1 VSSVETRAPRRYGSL
16 SVHYLLLVVLPVTA
30 ILLVLHA
37 GSGLVAPPPGVQAT
51 GSPAP
56 SSAGSMPDIGLLL
69 LQLLV
74 VLVATR
80 VCGLAM
86 RAFGQPHVVGEMLAG
101 ILLGPSFLG
110 LVAPGLA
117 SSLFPAASLGVLS
130 ALSQVGMVLY
140 MFLIGMELDHEAL
153 SAGRGTAVLTSHASI
168 AVPFALGVVLAL
180 ALHARFAPPGI
191 AFLAFALF
199 LGAAM
204 SVTAFPVLAR
214 ILAERGML
222 RTPLGTLATSAAAVD
237 DVTAW
242 TILAGIMVI
251 VRTSGEGRPL
261 WLPLVVLG
269 SFVAGVYLVRKPLR
283 RAITAAFTRRGRLTH
298 GVGATLVALALA
310 GGGITEA
317 AGVHALFGAFFVGLV
332 LASERPLAEAARERL
347 EDPLVLVL
355 LPLYFAFTGMRTR
368 LGLLWEDGSW
378 GWALVIIGV
387 AVAGKLGGS
396 ALAAFLGGRPG
407 REALALGTLM
417 NTRGL
422 MELVILNIGLDLG
435 VLTPSLYS
443 MMVLMAFATTMMTSP
458 LLTALGVPRK
468 SAVDAR
474 AESVS
479 QQLGPDGVA

>member
-1 VSSVETRAPRRYGSL
+1 MPDYWIVSGAPSRLSPRFASL
-16 SVHYLLLVVLPVTA
+16 PFNYLFLVVLPVLA
-30 ILLVLHA
+30 ILLVLHM
-37 GSGLVAPPPGVQAT
+37 GSDRATAPLRVPPP
-51 GSPAP
+51 PAAAEA
-56 SSAGSMPDIGLLL
+56 SSGIGLLL

-80 VCGLAM
+80 LCGLAL
-86 RAFGQPHVVGEMLAG
+86 RPLGQPHVVGEMLAG
-101 ILLGPSFLG
+101 MLLGPSFLG
-110 LVAPGLA
+110 LVAPALA
-117 SSLFPAASLGVLS
+117 SSLFPAASLGVLN

-140 MFLIGMELDHEAL
+140 MFLIGLELDHEAL
-153 SAGRGTAVLTSHASI
+153 SAGRGAAVLTSHASI
-168 AVPFALGVVLAL
+168 AVPFVLGVTLAL
-180 ALHARFAPPGI
+180 ALHSRFAPPGI
-191 AFLAFALF
+191 SFVAFALF

-251 VRTSGEGRPL
+251 VRTSGEERPL
-261 WLPLVVLG
+261 WLPLLVLG
-269 SFVAGVYLVRKPLR
+269 SFVAAVYLVRKPLR
-283 RAITAAFTRRGRLTH
+283 RAIRTAFVRRGRLTH

-332 LASERPLAEAARERL
+332 LSTERPVAEAARARL

-355 LPLYFAFTGMRTR
+355 LPLYFAFTGMRTH

-378 GWALVIIGV
+378 GWALVIIAV
-387 AVAGKLGGS
+387 AVLGKLGGS
-396 ALAAFLGGRPG
+396 ALAAFLGGRPP

-435 VLTPSLYS
+435 VLTPALYS

-468 SAVDAR
+468 NPVDAR
-474 AESVS
+474 AEASAVS
-479 QQLGPDGVA
+479 LRGE

>member
-1 VSSVETRAPRRYGSL
+1 VPFN
-16 SVHYLLLVVLPVTA
+16 YLLLVVLPVIA

-37 GSGLVAPPPGVQAT
+37 GAGREAAPAAVAPPAGEA
-51 GSPAP
+51 
-56 SSAGSMPDIGLLL
+56 AGSSPSVGLLL

-74 VLVATR
+74 VLVSTR
-80 VCGLAM
+80 LCGLAL
-86 RAFGQPHVVGEMLAG
+86 RPFGQPHVVGEMLAG

-117 SSLFPAASLGVLS
+117 AALFPASSLGVLS

-168 AVPFALGVVLAL
+168 AVPFALGVTLAL
-180 ALHARFAPPGI
+180 FLQHRFAPSGI
-191 AFLAFALF
+191 PFPAFALF

-214 ILAERGML
+214 ILAERGMV
-222 RTPLGTLATSAAAVD
+222 RTPLGALATSAAAVD

-242 TILAGIMVI
+242 TVLAGIMMI
-251 VRTSGEGRPL
+251 VRASGESALLRPV
-261 WLPLVVLG
+261 LVLA
-269 SFVAGVYLVRKPLR
+269 SFVTVVCLVRRPLR
-283 RAITAAFTRRGRLTH
+283 RAVTAAFTRRGRLTH

-310 GGGITEA
+310 GASITEA

-332 LASERPLAEAARERL
+332 LSSERPLAEAARARL

-355 LPLYFAFTGMRTR
+355 LPLYFAFTGMRTN
-368 LGLLWEDGSW
+368 LGLLWEEASF
-378 GWALVIIGV
+378 GWAAVILAV
-387 AVAGKLGGS
+387 AVAGKFGGS
-396 ALAAFLGGRPG
+396 ALAAFLSGRPG
-407 REALALGTLM
+407 REAMALGTLM

-435 VLTPSLYS
+435 VLTPALYS
-443 MMVLMAFATTMMTSP
+443 MMVLMAFATTVMTSP
-458 LLTALGVPRK
+458 VLTLLGVGKGPR
-468 SAVDAR
+468 AR
-474 AESVS
+474 
-479 QQLGPDGVA
+479 D